1 MEEAMLTIPLELPA
15 MRARYLRKLFIAT
28 IVLLIFM
35 GGATAGSMDGYEI
48 VLDLLEGWL
57 SGGLGK
63 TIALVALIGAVAFCI
78 GKQSVM
84 PGLIFVGTVGFLAG
98 GSGLIAVVFTGTV

>member
-1 MEEAMLTIPLELPA
+1 MSNFSFSRSFPPILP
-15 MRARYLRKLFIAT
+15 MRRALAALS
-28 IVLLIFM
+28 LIILFM
-35 GGATAGSMDGYEI
+35 GAATAGSMDGYEI

-63 TIALVALIGAVAFCI
+63 TIALVALVVAAAFCI

-84 PGLIFVGTVGFLAG
+84 PGLIFVGSVAFLAG